1 MSSLRNTF
9 IFPLDAWR
17 GATFAQKRMLEGDV
31 QVVFKRMRLSGY
43 KFVQKTI
50 VKSYEE
56 RSAATANQ
64 SVIRTKFTTAWTR
77 VRTVLSDP
85 VALATAEAEY
95 KAQYEQKKGKWYS
108 TLRGYVFAREFALL
122 P

>member
-9 IFPLDAWR
+9 IFPLASWR

-50 VKSYEE
+50 VKSYDE
-56 RSAATANQ
+56 RSVATTNQ
-64 SVIRTKFTTAWTR
+64 SAARTKFATAWSN

-85 VALATAEAEY
+85 TTCATAEAEY
-95 KAQYEQKKGKWYS
+95 KAQYGKKGKYYP
-108 TLRGYVFAREFALL
+108 TLRGYVFAREYALL